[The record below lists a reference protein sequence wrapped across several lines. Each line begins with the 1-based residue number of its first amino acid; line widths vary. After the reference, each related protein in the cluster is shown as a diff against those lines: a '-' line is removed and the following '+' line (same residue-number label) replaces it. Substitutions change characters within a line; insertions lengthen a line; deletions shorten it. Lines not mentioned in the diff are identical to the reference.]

1 VITEAINGEKISVDA
16 PFFNRV
22 NIPIGLGLMLL
33 TGVGPLI
40 AWRKSSVESLKRAF
54 FWPTV
59 AGLAVVV
66 GLFIMGVRHFYALV
80 SFALCTFVAVTVV
93 IEFFKGAIAIRS
105 KDGQN
110 LLASMVELTH
120 RNTRRYGGY
129 LVHMGVVF
137 MFIGFTGKA
146 FDLDKTVQ
154 VSKGDKVQLGAYQL
168 TIGETESGKNE
179 NYSWDILN
187 VVVMKGGSDLGTLR
201 PERRLYFASRQPTS
215 NVAIR
220 RRLNEDLYLNFA
232 GASNDGEG
240 TVLQS
245 YVFPLVSWIWIGY
258 WGVLIGTIIC
268 LIPSKS
274 RLVYPRTE
282 VVTVAGKHAQVEN

>member
-1 VITEAINGEKISVDA
+1 
-16 PFFNRV
+16 
-22 NIPIGLGLMLL
+22 
-33 TGVGPLI
+33 
-40 AWRKSSVESLKRAF
+40 
-54 FWPTV
+54 
-59 AGLAVVV
+59 
-66 GLFIMGVRHFYALV
+66 V

-93 IEFFKGAIAIRS
+93 IEFFKGAIAIRG
-105 KDGQN
+105 KEGQN
-110 LLASMVELTH
+110 IFAAMVELTH

-129 LVHMGVVF
+129 MVHMGIVF

-146 FDLDKTVQ
+146 FDIDKTVE
-154 VSKGDKVQLGAYQL
+154 VNKGQIVRLGAYQL
-168 TIGETESGKNE
+168 KIGDVESGKNE

-187 VVVMKGGSDLGTLR
+187 VGVTKGGTDLGTLR

-282 VVTVAGKHAQVEN
+282 VVTVTGKHAQVEK

>member
-1 VITEAINGEKISVDA
+1 
-16 PFFNRV
+16 
-22 NIPIGLGLMLL
+22 
-33 TGVGPLI
+33 
-40 AWRKSSVESLKRAF
+40 
-54 FWPTV
+54 
-59 AGLAVVV
+59 
-66 GLFIMGVRHFYALV
+66 
-80 SFALCTFVAVTVV
+80 
-93 IEFFKGAIAIRS
+93 
-105 KDGQN
+105 
-110 LLASMVELTH
+110 
-120 RNTRRYGGY
+120 
-129 LVHMGVVF
+129 
-137 MFIGFTGKA
+137 
-146 FDLDKTVQ
+146 
-154 VSKGDKVQLGAYQL
+154 
-168 TIGETESGKNE
+168 
-179 NYSWDILN
+179 
-187 VVVMKGGSDLGTLR
+187 MKGGSDLGTLR

-282 VVTVAGKHAQVEN
+282 VVTVAGKHAQVEK